1 MHYKCNALSI
11 AGFIQQLAVGYVS
24 RGYHFY
30 VTGRVPLGKDPQ
42 AIDQK
47 LIEKYDIARSKWA
60 RARAKRNG
68 RAGVQYLRHEDF
80 FIILAT
86 HGQHRFFEEEASV
99 IRDARETP
107 IRYASYAISYRG
119 GHAHVRIDQETFK
132 DLKAYFLELAVHRSK
147 ENLENQLAS
156 LPFEPYAPIRS
167 QLLILVRHINE
178 RRKAAGF
185 EPISESCLR
194 LHRRIIK
201 PFGNAFPTHR
211 QVI

>member
-1 MHYKCNALSI
+1 MQYRCIALSI
-11 AGFIQQLAVGYVS
+11 AGFIQQLAVGYIS

-30 VTGRVPLGKDPQ
+30 VTGRVPPGKDPQ
-42 AIDQK
+42 TIDQK
-47 LIEKYDIARSKWA
+47 LIEKYGVARSKWA

-86 HGQHRFFEEEASV
+86 HGEHRFFEEEAKV
-99 IRDARETP
+99 IRDVRETP
-107 IRYASYAISYRG
+107 IKYASYAVSYRG

-132 DLKAYFLELAVHRSK
+132 DLKAYFLELSVHRSR

-167 QLLILVRHINE
+167 QLLILVRHVNA
-178 RRKAAGF
+178 RRSAAGF
-185 EPISESCLR
+185 EPISENCLKLR
-194 LHRRIIK
+194 RRITK
-201 PFGNAFPTHR
+201 PFGNSLYSQRPAT
-211 QVI
+211 